1 MLRRGFARLPSPA
14 GWGGCESPSCPRVC
28 GVVRRLEPWADFGGW
43 RQQKWGCS
51 CPPAAWAVSSPVALL
66 HHRLQGAERGD
77 PQPGGVTVVVTEDPD
92 RQPGPGAPA
101 SGCAEPVQTQ
111 RPSAPRNKA
120 RPVPT
125 SLTFSYGSRC
135 QAAFAWRWNNKPLC
149 GDTRPFVSREKRGF
163 DAGRSLRPPA
173 LLLPKLWEVQSLA

>member
-1 MLRRGFARLPSPA
+1 MGDAAASPQLGLCA
-14 GWGGCESPSCPRVC
+14 P
-28 GVVRRLEPWADFGGW
+28 
-43 RQQKWGCS
+43 
-51 CPPAAWAVSSPVALL
+51 LL
-66 HHRLQGAERGD
+66 LFCHPCLQGAGRGD
-77 PQPGGVTVVVTEDPD
+77 LQPAVVTVVVTKDPD
-92 RQPGPGAPA
+92 RGEPGPGVPV
-101 SGCAEPVQTQ
+101 SGCVELVQTQ

-163 DAGRSLRPPA
+163 DAGRSLRPPGFA
-173 LLLPKLWEVQSLA
+173 AP